1 MHQKLGV
8 IRTLLD
14 RCKNIVTEVE
24 DREVEEEHI
33 LKALK
38 NCGYPD
44 WTYKQVKGKILS
56 KDKDKVETKK
66 GKDSKKKRKQ
76 VVLPYVKG
84 ITETISRVYSK
95 HGIATSCRPHCTL
108 RKLLVH
114 PKDRVEDL
122 DKSDVVYKVQC
133 KNCKNSY
140 IGETGRRLEIR
151 IGEHKKEAMP
161 FEIRQ
166 QTRATKIKA
175 AREQQ
180 KSAITD
186 HVISSGHLIDWDN
199 VKVLDRESD
208 RTLRWIK
215 EAIWIRK
222 STPVMNRDEGGYQL
236 SHIYDSLIT
245 VATSSGGH
253 S

>member
-1 MHQKLGV
+1 MDHGKVTSL
-8 IRTLLD
+8 ILLD
-14 RCKNIVTEVE
+14 LSGCIRHCRSFHPSRAPVF
-24 DREVEEEHI
+24 
-33 LKALK
+33 
-38 NCGYPD
+38 
-44 WTYKQVKGKILS
+44 KIGLELVIFLEICSPLS
-56 KDKDKVETKK
+56 SLQMWCTKY
-66 GKDSKKKRKQ
+66 R
-76 VVLPYVKG
+76 
-84 ITETISRVYSK
+84 
-95 HGIATSCRPHCTL
+95 
-108 RKLLVH
+108 
-114 PKDRVEDL
+114 
-122 DKSDVVYKVQC
+122 C